1 MNEKDHKLSLSPKGR
16 LELKKTVD
24 AGQVRQSFSHGRSK
38 VVAVEVRKKRSVQA
52 NLPADQGG
60 DVHATED
67 VLQAAE
73 SSRDL
78 TAREK
83 ASRLRALKEAQQKAE
98 EEVRRRAE
106 EKARRQAEE
115 EEACRKFEEEETRR
129 RTEEEERA
137 AKQTEEQRLDAGRTV
152 TRPSLRP
159 EERPGKPERRP
170 ENKPEG
176 RPENRL
182 EGGRKPVE
190 DKRTGSEKSGL
201 ESFRS
206 RVTTDEEE
214 GERRKGTRA
223 PQAKQPAAKRE
234 TRRRS
239 ARLTVTSALDDDDRS
254 QRGRSIAAL
263 RRAQEKERRK
273 QILQQKLNEKVVRE
287 VVIPEAIT
295 VQELA
300 NRMAER
306 GANVIKALMRMGVM
320 ATINQPIDADTAEL
334 VVTEFGHTP
343 KRVAEADIEEGVLG
357 PEDTMDQLVSRA
369 PVVTVM
375 GHVDHGKTSLLDA
388 LRQTDVVSGEAGGI
402 TQHIG
407 AYQVA
412 LPTGQHIAFIDTPGH
427 EAFTSMRARGAKV
440 TDIVVLVVAA
450 DDGVM
455 PQTIEA
461 IRHARAAGVP
471 VVVAINK
478 IDKPNAES
486 ERVRSDLLQHGIVL
500 ESHGGDVLSVEV
512 SAKKRINLDKLEE
525 AILLQAEILDL
536 KANPD
541 RSAIGTVIEARME
554 KGRGSVATVLVQ
566 RGTLKTG
573 DVFVGGKEW
582 GRVRALLDD
591 RGQRV
596 EEAGPAVPVEVLG
609 FQATPDAGDDFI
621 VVEDETRARE
631 IASYR
636 QRKQREA
643 QQVQSARGTLQ
654 EMFAR
659 IRAGEAK
666 ELSVVVKGDVQ
677 GSVEAIT
684 STLEKLG
691 TAEIKVR
698 VLHAAVGGINESDV
712 TLAKASQALIIGFN
726 VRANPQARE
735 MARRDS
741 VDIRYYSIIYN
752 VADDVRAVLSG
763 MLEPTYREK
772 FLGYA
777 EVRRIF
783 TISRVGKVA
792 GCMVTEGLI
801 RRGARIR
808 LLRDNVVIHEG
819 NLSQLKR
826 FKEDARDVRVG
837 FDCGVSLES
846 FHDIREN
853 DVIECY
859 EMEEVAATL

>member
-1 MNEKDHKLSLSPKGR
+1 MNEKDQKLSLSPRRR

-38 VVAVEVRKKRSVQA
+38 VVAVEVRKKRSIQA
-52 NLPADQGG
+52 HVSADQGG
-60 DVHATED
+60 EVHTTED
-67 VLQAAE
+67 VLQAADGGG
-73 SSRDL
+73 DL

-83 ASRLRALKEAQQKAE
+83 ASRMRALKEAQQKAE
-98 EEVRRRAE
+98 AETRRRAAE
-106 EKARRQAEE
+106 EEARRKTEE
-115 EEACRKFEEEETRR
+115 EEARRRQAAAEEEKRR
-129 RTEEEERA
+129 KAEGSRQAMERNRVPGNMA
-137 AKQTEEQRLDAGRTV
+137 VSARENS
-152 TRPSLRP
+152 RP
-159 EERPGKPERRP
+159 
-170 ENKPEG
+170 
-176 RPENRL
+176 
-182 EGGRKPVE
+182 EGGRKPGE
-190 DKRTGSEKSGL
+190 EKRAGEKDSTEVL
-201 ESFRS
+201 RS
-206 RVTTDEEE
+206 RVLLEEEEEE
-214 GERRKGTRA
+214 GERKKGPRTPQTR
-223 PQAKQPAAKRE
+223 QPAAKRE
-234 TRRRS
+234 ARRRS
-239 ARLTVTSALDDDDRS
+239 AKLTVTSALDDDDRS

-273 QILQQKLNEKVVRE
+273 QILQQKSNEKVVRE

-306 GANVIKALMRMGVM
+306 GANVIKVLMRVGVM
-320 ATINQPIDADTAEL
+320 ATINQSIDADTAEL
-334 VVTEFGHTP
+334 VVSEFGHMS
-343 KRVAEADIEEGVLG
+343 KRVADADIEEGVLG
-357 PEDTMDQLVSRA
+357 PEDMADQLVPRA

-412 LPTGQHIAFIDTPGH
+412 LPTGQHITFIDTPGH
-427 EAFTSMRARGAKV
+427 EAFTAMRARGAKV

-478 IDKPNAES
+478 LDRPEANP
-486 ERVRSDLLQHGIVL
+486 ERVRNDLLQHGVVL

-512 SAKKRINLDKLEE
+512 SAKKRFNLERLEE
-525 AILLQAEILDL
+525 AVLLQAEILDL

-541 RSAIGTVIEARME
+541 RSAIGTIIEARVE

-596 EEAGPAVPVEVLG
+596 EQAGPAVPVEVLG
-609 FQATPDAGDDFI
+609 FQAAPDAGDDFI
-621 VVEDETRARE
+621 VVEDEMRARE

-636 QRKQREA
+636 QRKQRET
-643 QQVQSARGTLQ
+643 QQVQSGRGSLQ

-659 IRAGEAK
+659 IRTGDAK
-666 ELSVVVKGDVQ
+666 ELAVVIKGDVQ

-684 STLEKLG
+684 NTLGKLG
-691 TAEIKVR
+691 TTGAKIR
-698 VLHAAVGGINESDV
+698 VLHAAVGSINESDV

-735 MARRDS
+735 MARRDG
-741 VDIRYYSIIYN
+741 VDIRYYSVIYN

-777 EVRRIF
+777 EIRQVF

-801 RRGARIR
+801 RRGAKIR
-808 LLRDNVVIHEG
+808 LLRDNVVVHEG
-819 NLSQLKR
+819 NLLQLKR
-826 FKEDARDVRVG
+826 FKEDIREVRAG
-837 FDCGVSLES
+837 FDCGVCLENY
-846 FHDIREN
+846 HDIRDN
-853 DVIECY
+853 DMVECY
-859 EMEEVAATL
+859 EMEKVATVL